1 MGLTMLQRFKDFVAA
16 STANI
21 TTKSEQFQVFGS
33 SLGSN
38 SNASSNNNQSNAQ
51 KSAEMLII
59 EDFAAYIQTM
69 SQDAN
74 VPKKALAHLTDL
86 LNLAKNIKFD
96 DMTLDNQSLVRR
108 IIQVDSKQLL
118 EVYLS
123 LPKAHAVSVVLENG
137 KTAKQTVID
146 NVLGL
151 YNRVNQIVTET
162 IEQKTELLLKKQKI
176 AQLKEQRKDFFD
188 L

>member
-1 MGLTMLQRFKDFVAA
+1 MLQKFKDFVAA
-16 STANI
+16 SAANI

-33 SLGSN
+33 NSSGSISAGSN
-38 SNASSNNNQSNAQ
+38 INSQSNAP

-59 EDFAAYIQTM
+59 EDFAAYIQKM
-69 SQDAN
+69 SEDAN

-108 IIQVDSKQLL
+108 IIQIDSKELL

-151 YNRVNQIVTET
+151 YNRVNKICTET
-162 IEQKTELLLKKQKI
+162 VEQKTELLLKKQKI
-176 AQLKEQRKDFFD
+176 SQLKQQRKDFFD